1 MLSLLGLA
9 ERWDKAGPRVPIST
23 LFVLKAARAM
33 RKAFPQIRRLHLVG
47 SRLRHK
53 YGRDIEFVAVV
64 DRESQMP
71 GRNVI
76 GLRFGNFKIDL
87 FFATPEDVEPT
98 ILEFGLGR
106 DIMRWK
112 RAAKAKG
119 LKLNR
124 FGLWK
129 GPKRV
134 TNRMKEIATILGMP
148 LKSHLVF
155 TLANPL

>member
-1 MLSLLGLA
+1 MLKASFLA
-9 ERWDKAGPRVPIST
+9 AVVPRVPIET
-23 LFVLKAARAM
+23 LFVIRSAQTV
-33 RKAFPQIRRLHLVG
+33 RKMFPGIRRLHLVG

-53 YGRDIEFVAVV
+53 YGRDVEFVAVA
-64 DRESQMP
+64 DRIEDMP

-76 GLRFGNFKIDL
+76 GLRFGSFKIDL
-87 FFATPEDVEPT
+87 FFALPDEVEPH

-112 RAAKAKG
+112 KAAKNKG

-129 GPKRV
+129 GQRRIS
-134 TNRMKEIATILGMP
+134 TSMKEIAAILGMP
-148 LKSHLVF
+148 LKTHLVF
-155 TLANPL
+155 SLQNPL